1 MKFYKFNIYW
11 DYIKIGLI
19 GISVFVGI
27 GIVLSIPVWL
37 LWNWLMPNIFGLPV
51 INVLEALGLSILITL
66 MSPRSM
72 QFSNSAS
79 NNDIDSLNEQQK
91 DLNDKLES
99 IFQDITS
106 QFKA

>member
-1 MKFYKFNIYW
+1 MKFYKFNIVW

-72 QFSNSAS
+72 QFSN
-79 NNDIDSLNEQQK
+79 
-91 DLNDKLES
+91 
-99 IFQDITS
+99 
-106 QFKA
+106 

>member
-1 MKFYKFNIYW
+1 MKFYKFNIVW

-66 MSPRSM
+66 MSPRSL
-72 QFSNSAS
+72 A
-79 NNDIDSLNEQQK
+79 ISLH
-91 DLNDKLES
+91 LSCISLEG
-99 IFQDITS
+99 
-106 QFKA
+106 K

>member
-1 MKFYKFNIYW
+1 MKFYKFNIVW

-51 INVLEALGLSILITL
+51 INVLEALGLTVLITL
-66 MSPRSM
+66 SVSC
-72 QFSNSAS
+72 SV
-79 NNDIDSLNEQQK
+79 K
-91 DLNDKLES
+91 
-99 IFQDITS
+99 
-106 QFKA
+106 

>member
-1 MKFYKFNIYW
+1 MKALIKFIVSIFLIIFLLNQKVFAQ
-11 DYIKIGLI
+11 DNIKIGLI

-66 MSPRSM
+66 
-72 QFSNSAS
+72 
-79 NNDIDSLNEQQK
+79 
-91 DLNDKLES
+91 
-99 IFQDITS
+99 
-106 QFKA
+106 